1 MSDMF
6 IQSRPNFPDEK
17 KKKNLSER
25 NFITYNGL
33 ARLELK
39 RLNLFFLKKKKSHQR
54 REDVEEACAQTLEEQ
69 VKK

>member
-1 MSDMF
+1 MSDCF
-6 IQSRPNFPDEK
+6 IKDGPKFPNEKK

-39 RLNLFFLKKKKSHQR
+39 RLNLFF
-54 REDVEEACAQTLEEQ
+54 
-69 VKK
+69 